1 MRYRSSWVSRGCTLV
16 DLVILITIVVLGLC
30 ALCSGCL
37 HPLPPVPV
45 PLPPSADA
53 SVTDSASA
61 DGPIVPDPFR
71 DGIFDCRLP
80 VVGAQYAAA
89 LPRVGDC
96 LDAQPLG
103 CLIRL
108 TSTFAPDTVACL
120 VRDLGFAANNAAL
133 AGTSPDGGIDRAA
146 LVRDFIESRDM
157 GFR

>member
-1 MRYRSSWVSRGCTLV
+1 MRYRASWVSRGCTLV

-30 ALCSGCL
+30 AMCSGCL

-45 PLPPSADA
+45 PTPADA
-53 SVTDSASA
+53 SVTDAPA
-61 DGPIVPDPFR
+61 VPDPFR

-103 CLIRL
+103 CLIGL

-133 AGTSPDGGIDRAA
+133 AGTSPDGGIDRSA